1 MKKKVASL
9 AYKLPMAGQG
19 LVGVLKQP
27 AYAVLAFVLSG
38 GFGLLMY
45 FFINFDFYWPL
56 MTSRLS
62 FLDKLGVVVN
72 MASTMGVG
80 MATTHNGALLLV
92 VSVLQ
97 GAAFSVMVFSARQ
110 NKAFDKQTVGGGGI
124 AMIAAAL
131 GLGCVPCGTS
141 LIMPIMTLLFSS
153 SAYAAANTASVVVL
167 AVALLLSVYSLYRVA
182 GQRG

>member
-1 MKKKVASL
+1 
-9 AYKLPMAGQG
+9 
-19 LVGVLKQP
+19 
-27 AYAVLAFVLSG
+27 
-38 GFGLLMY
+38 
-45 FFINFDFYWPL
+45 
-56 MTSRLS
+56 
-62 FLDKLGVVVN
+62 
-72 MASTMGVG
+72 
-80 MATTHNGALLLV
+80 MATTYNGALLLV

-97 GAAFSVMVFSARQ
+97 GAAFSVMVFTARQ